1 MRYPAG
7 HKQKTSDKILDT
19 AGRLFRQHGYE
30 GTGVDKVMAAAG
42 LTAGGFYSHFSSKQ
56 DLLAG
61 ALDHVFCA
69 AQKDRPAQ
77 LSKLAGHEWLQGFVS
92 FYLSKQH
99 RDSPAR
105 GCPIASL
112 AGEVSRIGGKPRTVF
127 RQHAQRVID
136 SIARQFDGERPDRQ
150 RAIIT
155 MAQCLGGLLLA
166 RAVGKSELSE
176 EILATCKE
184 SVMDEIA
191 RLEM

>member
-1 MRYPAG
+1 
-7 HKQKTSDKILDT
+7 
-19 AGRLFRQHGYE
+19 
-30 GTGVDKVMAAAG
+30 
-42 LTAGGFYSHFSSKQ
+42 
-56 DLLAG
+56 
-61 ALDHVFCA
+61 
-69 AQKDRPAQ
+69 
-77 LSKLAGHEWLQGFVS
+77 
-92 FYLSKQH
+92 
-99 RDSPAR
+99 
-105 GCPIASL
+105 
-112 AGEVSRIGGKPRTVF
+112 
-127 RQHAQRVID
+127 VID